1 MPHSLAPKERTT
13 SMDDANE
20 ADKAAKRDHK
30 ENHKGGGEFMKDCI
44 IGFADGLTVPFALTA
59 GLSSLGS
66 ARLVIVGGLAELF
79 AGSISMGLGAYLA
92 ALADRK
98 IYEVEE
104 LRERR
109 EVKEKP
115 LAEEDETREI
125 FGEYGVDREAC
136 KGVVYALKANEDMWV
151 RFMMDFE
158 LKLEKPQT
166 RTAWIAGLVM
176 GVSYFIGKP
185 FGNPVES
192 AWILTYRSGGLLP
205 MIPYFAY
212 KNVNHAL
219 FTSIGITVV
228 ILIAFGYIKAMIMG
242 TTRKDAVFSAG
253 KRLFIGVLA
262 VGVSYGIA
270 AFASPALDWGPTLAM
285 VNMRKVRPSRG
296 IPCRSQAGIAAQP
309 I

>member
-1 MPHSLAPKERTT
+1 
-13 SMDDANE
+13 
-20 ADKAAKRDHK
+20 
-30 ENHKGGGEFMKDCI
+30 FMKDCI
-44 IGFADGLTVPFALTA
+44 IGFADGLTVPFALTVRTLKGMIKWMSSKSLYQA

-92 ALADRK
+92 ALADGK
-98 IYEVEE
+98 IYGVEE

-109 EVKEKP
+109 GVKEKP
-115 LAEEDETREI
+115 LAEGEEIREI

-136 KGVVYALKANEDMWV
+136 KYVVDALKANEDMWV

-176 GVSYFIGKP
+176 GVSYFI
-185 FGNPVES
+185 
-192 AWILTYRSGGLLP
+192 GGLLP

-253 KRLFIGVLA
+253 QTLFIGVLA
-262 VGVSYGIA
+262 VGVSYGI
-270 AFASPALDWGPTLAM
+270 
-285 VNMRKVRPSRG
+285 VRAINSAPN
-296 IPCRSQAGIAAQP
+296 P
-309 I
+309 

>member
-1 MPHSLAPKERTT
+1 MPDSLAPKERTA
-13 SMDDANE
+13 SIDDVNE
-20 ADKAAKRDHK
+20 ADKAVKRDHK

-44 IGFADGLTVPFALTA
+44 IGFADGLTVPFALTVRTLKNMINWMKSKPLHQA

-92 ALADRK
+92 TLADRK

-115 LAEEDETREI
+115 LAEEEEIREI

-136 KGVVYALKANEDMWV
+136 KGVVDALKANEDTWV

-192 AWILTYRSGGLLP
+192 A
-205 MIPYFAY
+205 
-212 KNVNHAL
+212 
-219 FTSIGITVV
+219 
-228 ILIAFGYIKAMIMG
+228 
-242 TTRKDAVFSAG
+242 
-253 KRLFIGVLA
+253 
-262 VGVSYGIA
+262 
-270 AFASPALDWGPTLAM
+270 
-285 VNMRKVRPSRG
+285 
-296 IPCRSQAGIAAQP
+296 
-309 I
+309 